1 MPRQG
6 ALIGLPFA
14 WAWKYRENRK
24 SVGLWRKISSFSL
37 FRLLLVNVSSH
48 FSHAGSMSCQSAV
61 AVGGCPVSSWAGVKA
76 RRSQAGRVH
85 VRGVM
90 IPIFFG
96 IGIGIT
102 YTTMGVC
109 WNQNHKCWNHVIN
122 WNQFHY
128 RDGFHLQNQIHTWN
142 QFHQ

>member
-1 MPRQG
+1 
-6 ALIGLPFA
+6 
-14 WAWKYRENRK
+14 
-24 SVGLWRKISSFSL
+24 
-37 FRLLLVNVSSH
+37 
-48 FSHAGSMSCQSAV
+48 
-61 AVGGCPVSSWAGVKA
+61 
-76 RRSQAGRVH
+76 
-85 VRGVM
+85 M